1 MKIKKIKPE
10 CPVCGKKMII
20 KEIHCPDC
28 DITVTGNMTVQ
39 GDMPLSDKDWQF
51 VHDFIMCEGNL
62 KCLGEKMNLSYPTLK
77 NILQEVKE
85 KLPGYKAVIKE
96 EVDSVLGE
104 LESGNIDINDAIEK
118 LKRRK

>member
-10 CPVCGKKMII
+10 CPVCGKQMII
-20 KEIHCPDC
+20 KEIHCPEC

-39 GDMPLSDKDWQF
+39 GESPFSDKDWKF

-62 KCLGEKMNLSYPTLK
+62 KCLGEKMGVSYPTLK
-77 NILQEVKE
+77 NMLQEIKE

-96 EVDSVLGE
+96 EVNSVLDD
-104 LESGNIDINDAIEK
+104 LESGSIDIDSAIEK